1 MEIQVNGGTV
11 AQKVDWAVKKMD
23 SEIAVSDIFND
34 NEMIDVIGVTSGHG
48 TTGVVKRYGV
58 TRLPRKTHRGLR
70 RVGCIGSWHPAS
82 V

>member
-1 MEIQVNGGTV
+1 
-11 AQKVDWAVKKMD
+11 
-23 SEIAVSDIFND
+23 
-34 NEMIDVIGVTSGHG
+34 MIDIIGVTSGHG

-70 RVGCIGSWHPAS
+70 RVGCIGSWHPAA